1 VGTTARTVMSS
12 AWRGPRALKR
22 LAVGSINRSATLFR
36 LAESAAFLRFKAVI
50 AEGAARGKLRLHL
63 GCGSKILDGWVNVDM
78 RLAPRILTAKLP
90 GALARFPSRSTRFIY
105 ASHVVEHI
113 DYPREALLF
122 AKECHRILVDGG
134 ALRIVVPGIEKII
147 RAYVAD
153 DAEFFRIQASMH
165 PPECTTKLEHLM
177 YALQQGGAHKYG
189 YDFETMSK
197 LLGQAGFEKIVQSD
211 FNASAFAELHIDY
224 RTVTDQEGRYLS
236 LYVDAIK

>member
-1 VGTTARTVMSS
+1 VE
-12 AWRGPRALKR
+12 RAAVLKS
-22 LAVGSINRSATLFR
+22 LAVSGINRSDTLFR
-36 LAESAAFLRFKAVI
+36 LAESAAFLRFKTAI
-50 AEGAARGKLRLHL
+50 DEGAARGTLRLHL
-63 GCGSKILDGWVNVDM
+63 GCGPKILDGWVNVDM
-78 RLAPRILTAKLP
+78 RLARRILTAKLP
-90 GALARFPSRSTRFIY
+90 RALARFPARSARFIY

-153 DAEFFRIQASMH
+153 DAEFFTIQASLH

-189 YDFETMSK
+189 YDFETLSK
-197 LLGQAGFEKIVQSD
+197 LLGHGGFRKIVESD
-211 FNASAFAELHIDY
+211 YNASAFPELHIDY
-224 RTVTDQEGRYLS
+224 RGLRDQEGRYLS

>member
-1 VGTTARTVMSS
+1 M
-12 AWRGPRALKR
+12 LKR
-22 LAVGSINRSATLFR
+22 LAVTSINRSDTLFR
-36 LAESAAFLRFKAVI
+36 LAEAASFRRFKSHIEA
-50 AEGAARGKLRLHL
+50 GAARRSLRLHL
-63 GCGSKILDGWVNVDM
+63 GCGLKVLDGWVNVDM
-78 RLAPRILTAKLP
+78 RLARRVLTAKLP
-90 GALARFPSRSTRFIY
+90 RALARFPSGSARFIY

-113 DYPREALLF
+113 DYPHETVLF
-122 AKECHRILVDGG
+122 AKECHRILVEDG

-153 DAEFFRIQASMH
+153 DAGFFNIQASMH

-197 LLGQAGFEKIVQSD
+197 FLGRAGFRKIVQSD
-211 FNASAFAELHIDY
+211 YNESAFRELHIDY
-224 RTVTDQEGRYLS
+224 RGRTDPEGRYLS

>member
-1 VGTTARTVMSS
+1 M
-12 AWRGPRALKR
+12 LKR
-22 LAVGSINRSATLFR
+22 LAVRSINRSDTLFR
-36 LAESAAFLRFKAVI
+36 LAEAAAFLRFKSDI
-50 AEGAARGKLRLHL
+50 HEGAARGRLRLHL
-63 GCGSKILDGWVNVDM
+63 GCGPKILDGWVNVDM
-78 RLAPRILTAKLP
+78 RLGRRILTAKLP
-90 GALARFPSRSTRFIY
+90 RALARFPSRSARFIY
-105 ASHVVEHI
+105 ASHVLEHI
-113 DYPREALLF
+113 DYPREAVLF

-153 DAEFFRIQASMH
+153 DADFFTIQASMH

-197 LLGQAGFEKIVQSD
+197 LLDPAGFGTIVQSD
-211 FNASAFAELHIDY
+211 YNASAFAQLHIDY
-224 RTVTDQEGRYLS
+224 RGLTDHEGRYLS

>member
-1 VGTTARTVMSS
+1 M
-12 AWRGPRALKR
+12 LKR
-22 LAVGSINRSATLFR
+22 LAVRSINRSDTLFR
-36 LAESAAFLRFKAVI
+36 VAEVAAFRRFKSDI
-50 AEGAARGKLRLHL
+50 DEGAASGRLRLHL
-63 GCGSKILDGWVNVDM
+63 GCGPKVLDGWVNVDI
-78 RLAPRILTAKLP
+78 RLSRRILTAKLP
-90 GALARFPSRSTRFIY
+90 RALARFPSGSARFIY

-113 DYPREALLF
+113 EYPREAVLF

-153 DAEFFRIQASMH
+153 DADFFAIQASMH

-197 LLGQAGFEKIVQSD
+197 LLGPVGFRKIVQSD
-211 FNASAFAELHIDY
+211 YNASAFDELHIDY
-224 RTVTDQEGRYLS
+224 RGLTDQEGRYLS